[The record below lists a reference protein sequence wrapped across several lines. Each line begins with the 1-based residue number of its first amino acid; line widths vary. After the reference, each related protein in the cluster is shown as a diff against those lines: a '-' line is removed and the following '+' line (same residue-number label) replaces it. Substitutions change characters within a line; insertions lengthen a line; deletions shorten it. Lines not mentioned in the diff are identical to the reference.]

1 MSLAWQA
8 VIVLTGFS
16 IAIPAARALRRRF
29 DRNRESAREHLVRE
43 ERQQRITSIDSVG
56 VPVTTRPLIDPVGGH
71 SGALAQPRVH
81 PPE

>member
-1 MSLAWQA
+1 MNTVS
-8 VIVLTGFS
+8 V
-16 IAIPAARALRRRF
+16 
-29 DRNRESAREHLVRE
+29 RNGNNA
-43 ERQQRITSIDSVG
+43 ITSIDSVG